1 MCGGAA
7 IDLFADRMGCC
18 AAIGSDDRRTDKNT
32 DRLTQIVAAI
42 GV

>member
-7 IDLFADRMGCC
+7 IDLFTDRMGCC
-18 AAIGSDDRRTDKNT
+18 AAIGSDDRTDKNT